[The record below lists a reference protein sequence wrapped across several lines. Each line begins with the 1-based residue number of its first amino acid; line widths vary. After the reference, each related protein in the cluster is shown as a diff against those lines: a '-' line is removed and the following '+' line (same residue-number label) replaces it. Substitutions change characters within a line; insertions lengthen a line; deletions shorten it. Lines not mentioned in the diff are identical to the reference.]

1 MAQKKNTCAQRFR
14 DSATEEE
21 WKEAVKDH
29 DTLSPI
35 DFKDKYGCTWSAIQ
49 NDAAELGYYKKKHVR
64 INSSSRVQTFIIP
77 DQAGD
82 VKKIARSVQLDEAV
96 YERLKKL
103 ERDKGQYTHSSIL
116 NHLLGEALSIFG
128 Y

>member
-1 MAQKKNTCAQRFR
+1 MAHKKSTAAQRFR
-14 DSATEEE
+14 DSATEEN

-35 DFKDKYGCTWSAIQ
+35 EFKEKYGCTWSAIQ
-49 NDAAELGYYKKKHVR
+49 NDAAELGYYQKKRVR
-64 INSSSRVQTFIIP
+64 IKSSSRVQAFIIP

-96 YERLKKL
+96 YERLKQL
-103 ERDKGQYTHSSIL
+103 EREKGQYTHSSIL
-116 NHLLGEALSIFG
+116 NHLLEEALSIYG